1 MNKLVKDVF
10 VVIIAVTV
18 AMILY
23 LVLFG
28 TTSLNG
34 SKNDLVG
41 TKTGNITQTQ
51 AWQGVLW
58 YVAETVETPISRY
71 YYQYCYLPNI
81 HQNSGV
87 DIALGGKYNTSYF
100 NGNIQKTKSD
110 LSDSA
115 LYPSADLYN
124 FQDVN
129 GVYHYSTG
137 WR

>member
-10 VVIIAVTV
+10 LVIIGVTV

-41 TKTGNITQTQ
+41 TKTGNIEQTQ
-51 AWQGVLW
+51 AWQGVIW
-58 YVAETVETPISRY
+58 YMAEAIETPLSRY
-71 YYQYCYLPNI
+71 YYQYCYLPNL
-81 HQNSGV
+81 HQGGGV
-87 DIALGGKYNTSYF
+87 DKALGGTYNTAYF
-100 NGNIQKTKSD
+100 NGDIQKTETD
-110 LSDSA
+110 LKDSA
-115 LYPSADLYN
+115 LYPSGDLYN
-124 FQDVN
+124 FSSSN